1 MTVSGGKYVTDDVY
15 VEIIGGGREGTSAQ
29 VEWRVRR
36 ALSLVSKIGSQGDAQ
51 LSVRWR
57 KDYN

>member
-1 MTVSGGKYVTDDVY
+1 VTDDVY
-15 VEIIGGGREGTSAQ
+15 VEIIGGGREGPSAQ